1 MKSLKRIKRQKGE
14 VTNMVKRVEEV
25 WYVAIDGKKFK
36 TKKEAFLH
44 EKSLKTTYVYLSYE
58 PIDGQLGKF
67 DTNVIMKVIGDRNFA
82 EDLVRDF
89 CHREFGQQLYE
100 NDDEQLVRNW
110 FISGTSTEE
119 SYLKSNSKRE
129 ILATID
135 VRPKADRDY
144 EDQLLSLVDLNE
156 SIAINEETGVGRK
169 AFCENC
175 WDMVTYSVCDVCSS
189 KDIKGETV
197 KYTGRVAICSGCN
210 ESLFVPEIRDYNLNE
225 LSKQQGLLNG

>member
-1 MKSLKRIKRQKGE
+1 MGVKIAYVQGNCPTSNWDVLKVLTYAEYLDSKGEYEIIETYKETKGE
-14 VTNMVKRVEEV
+14 VTNMVKLCRRS

-89 CHREFGQQLYE
+89 RHREFGQQLYE
-100 NDDEQLVRNW
+100 NDEEQLVRNW

-119 SYLKSNSKRE
+119 SYLKSNSKRGNFSN
-129 ILATID
+129 D
-135 VRPKADRDY
+135 
-144 EDQLLSLVDLNE
+144 
-156 SIAINEETGVGRK
+156 
-169 AFCENC
+169 
-175 WDMVTYSVCDVCSS
+175 
-189 KDIKGETV
+189 
-197 KYTGRVAICSGCN
+197 
-210 ESLFVPEIRDYNLNE
+210 
-225 LSKQQGLLNG
+225 